1 MKVPANLNYSKTDEW
16 VKVEGDVATI
26 GVTDYAQEQLSD
38 IVFVEYIQTVGES
51 ASKDTPCV
59 SLESVK
65 AAAEVNF
72 PVSGKITA
80 TNDGLADKPELVNS
94 DPFGEA
100 WMLKLTLTNKA
111 ELETLMDAVAYT
123 KFCEERSH

>member
-1 MKVPANLNYSKTDEW
+1 MKVQPNCKYTKTDEW
-16 VKVEGDVATI
+16 VKVDGDVATI

-38 IVFVEYIQTVGES
+38 IVFVEYMQSVGD
-51 ASKDTPCV
+51 AAVKDTPCV

-72 PVSGKITA
+72 PVSGKITE

-100 WMLKLTLTNKA
+100 WMMKLTLTNKA
-111 ELETLMDAVAYT
+111 ELDGLMDAGAYE
-123 KFCEERSH
+123 KFCQERSH